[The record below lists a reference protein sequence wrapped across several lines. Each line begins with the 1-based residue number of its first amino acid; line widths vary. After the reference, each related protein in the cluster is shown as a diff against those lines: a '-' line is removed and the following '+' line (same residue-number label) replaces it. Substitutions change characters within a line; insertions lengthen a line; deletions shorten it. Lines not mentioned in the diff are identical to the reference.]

1 MTGPVAVIITARNA
15 EATIGD
21 AVQSALGEP
30 EVAEVM
36 VVDDASTDATGATA
50 RTAAAGDKRLVVLRQ
65 EVNIGP
71 AAARNLAIAQSTAPF
86 IAILD
91 ADDYLL
97 PGRFAQLLCHA
108 EWDIIADNIVFV
120 PESTPG
126 RIDPKTLPRATS
138 GSEPI
143 DLEGF
148 VQGNISH
155 RAVKRGELG
164 FLKPVIRRSILLNGL
179 VYDPALWLGEDY
191 DLYIRLLLQGARFRL
206 TRQIGYAA
214 RVRANS
220 LSGQHRTGDLYALLG
235 ATSRHIAAAVSFPA
249 AQAAMRRHQR
259 QVRDRYLL
267 RSFLDRKATDG
278 VGQAAKFALSSPSS
292 LWPIAGGI
300 LSDKLASL
308 LSTKHETLPP
318 QRVLL
323 PVQRSSAV

>member
-1 MTGPVAVIITARNA
+1 MTGTVAVIITARNA

-21 AVQSALGEP
+21 AVQSALDEP

-36 VVDDASTDATGATA
+36 VVDDASTDRTGVAA

-65 EVNIGP
+65 EVNLGP
-71 AAARNLAIAQSTAPF
+71 AAARNLAIVRSTAPC

-108 EWDIIADNIVFV
+108 DWDIIADNIVFV
-120 PESTPG
+120 PESAPG
-126 RIDPKTLPRATS
+126 RIDPQTLPRVPG
-138 GSEPI
+138 GSEAL

-148 VQGNISH
+148 VRGNISH

-164 FLKPVIRRSILLNGL
+164 FLKPVIRRSILPDGL

-191 DLYIRLLLQGARFRL
+191 DLYVRLLLQGARFRL
-206 TRQIGYAA
+206 TRHVGYAA

-220 LSGQHRTGDLYALLG
+220 LSGQHRTGDLHALLG
-235 ATSRHIAAAVSFPA
+235 ATSRHIAAADGFPA

-267 RSFLDRKATDG
+267 RSFLDRKAAGG
-278 VGQAAKFALSSPSS
+278 VGQAVKSALSSPSS

-300 LSDKLASL
+300 LSDKLAAL
-308 LSTKHETLPP
+308 LPKQPETLPP
-318 QRVLL
+318 QRILL
-323 PVQRSSAV
+323 PVQGPSAV